1 MVFGGRARC
10 GNRLFEFGLYS
21 CGTRSYGG
29 GLIRHRSVPGG
40 WYIVCMMVWIM
51 RIVCQNTEYRILT
64 GLDSCLRRNDPRLRH
79 AGAGSRVCIRRPRP
93 GSGSGINSDDRVGA
107 EVLSHCDG
115 FGIIRVPDSSAAL
128 RFARNDKSGGPF
140 GAWNDPRL
148 RHAGAGS
155 RVWIR
160 RLRPNRGPAQSLND
174 RVGAEVFSRCDGFG
188 IIRVPDSS
196 AALRFARND
205 KSGGLSGPGMTPA
218 YDMRGQAQ
226 GSGFGVLVPD
236 RGPG

>member
-1 MVFGGRARC
+1 MPELVFGGRARC

-51 RIVCQNTEYRILT
+51 RIVCQNTEYRRLQ
-64 GLDSCLRRNDPRLRH
+64 GLDCCLRR
-79 AGAGSRVCIRRPRP
+79 
-93 GSGSGINSDDRVGA
+93 
-107 EVLSHCDG
+107 
-115 FGIIRVPDSSAAL
+115 
-128 RFARNDKSGGPF
+128 
-140 GAWNDPRL
+140 NDPRL

-160 RLRPNRGPAQSLND
+160 RLRPNQGPAQSLND